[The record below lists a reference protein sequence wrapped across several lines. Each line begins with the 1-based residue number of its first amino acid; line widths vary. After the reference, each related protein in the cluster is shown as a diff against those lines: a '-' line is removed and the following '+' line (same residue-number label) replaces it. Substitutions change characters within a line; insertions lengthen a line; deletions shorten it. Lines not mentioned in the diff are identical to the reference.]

1 MNATALKTSDFF
13 TGIVQT
19 EHKDYDVKLPIF
31 YYDNSA
37 LSAIYT
43 ASTAQVRKRLPFPN
57 MHPVELIPGRCLLA
71 LSAFEYRRTDI
82 GPYNEFSVA
91 AIISYGKRAI
101 PGLTSLSCMMRNEF
115 AAYILYLPVTSE
127 RARRGGLEMAGY
139 PKFLADIVF
148 TRDPQATTCT
158 VSEDGRRILTLR
170 GKNTETSRGRLTKYK
185 LYTSKGGIPLG
196 ANLYMN
202 PLQYAQMSGR
212 NMAALE
218 LGTGHRISTDLRDLA
233 LGRRPLLYQ
242 YIPSYEAILFGSKNI
257 IDD

>member
-1 MNATALKTSDFF
+1 MNLTTSKNSDFF
-13 TGIVQT
+13 AGIVQT

-37 LSAIYT
+37 MSAIYT
-43 ASTAQVRKRLPFPN
+43 ASTSQVRRHLPFSD
-57 MHPVELIPGRCLLA
+57 MHPVEMFPGRCLLA
-71 LSAFEYRRTDI
+71 FSAFEYRKTDI
-82 GPYNEFSVA
+82 DPYNEFSVT

-101 PGLTSLSCMMRNEF
+101 PGWTSLSCLLKNEF

-148 TRDPQATTCT
+148 TRTRDTTTCT
-158 VSEDGRRILTLR
+158 VSQDGRRILTLQ
-170 GKNTETSRGRLTKYK
+170 GKNTKTARGRLTKYK
-185 LYTSKGGIPLG
+185 LYTRKDGIPLG

-202 PLQYAQMSGR
+202 PLQYSQSSGR
-212 NMAALE
+212 NKAELD
-218 LGTGHRISTDLRDLA
+218 LGTDHRICTELRDLK
-233 LGRRPLLYQ
+233 LSRRPVLYQ

-257 IDD
+257 MDD